1 VCVTGASG
9 FIASWLVKLLLER
22 DYTVRGTIRS
32 PGTSRDFVSFYS
44 FHQCRCLQKLGEH
57 KIISWFA
64 RGSRV
69 WNSKV
74 SWPSVYCLCPPRYRH
89 CDAPRNGAK
98 SLVSLHSNVMWSQ
111 STIET
116 FQASSLKH
124 PLGLHHAN
132 HHVFPISYVE
142 YLSSLWMSFK
152 GQSHYAMRRL
162 FSKQDI
168 HEQTSVSLLQ
178 GMYDPVFSL

>member
-1 VCVTGASG
+1 LAIC
-9 FIASWLVKLLLER
+9 LLAM
-22 DYTVRGTIRS
+22 S
-32 PGTSRDFVSFYS
+32 
-44 FHQCRCLQKLGEH
+44 
-57 KIISWFA
+57 
-64 RGSRV
+64 
-69 WNSKV
+69 SKV
-74 SWPSVYCLCPPRYRH
+74 QTLWCTQKR
-89 CDAPRNGAK
+89 AK
-98 SLVSLHSNVMWSQ
+98 SLVSLHTNVIWSQ

-124 PLGLHHAN
+124 PLGRHHAN
-132 HHVFPISYVE
+132 HHVIPISYVE

-168 HEQTSVSLLQ
+168 HAQTSVSLLQ